1 MTLSRINVAI
11 IGGGPAGLSAA
22 IAASEEGSSVLL
34 VERETRLGGI
44 LKQCIHDGFGILRY
58 GESLTGPEYASRDIS
73 TLNQTNT
80 VVMLQ
85 TFVSKVERVGNA
97 FQLTLCNRHG
107 MVLVEA
113 DTVVLATG
121 CRERSARQVPIHG
134 MRPAGVLTAGSAQY
148 YVNILGQLPV
158 KNCLILGSE
167 DIGMIVARRLTLE
180 GAKVLGV
187 YEAQAAPGG
196 SLRNVTQCLNDYNI
210 PLHLSHTVTRTFGT
224 NRLRAVEV
232 CRVNKEMQ
240 PIRGSENI
248 VKCDGLILS
257 AGLIPE
263 NELAE
268 SLNVPLSE
276 TTHGPVCDQNNMTMV
291 DGVYSCGN
299 ALYVS
304 DLADHVSESGR
315 IAGQSAA
322 RYMGNKRSLI
332 DISVS
337 KDFLSIVPN
346 YIDFNLQRGE
356 TALFFRTSKVRENVT
371 VSVEVDNTEVFSEH
385 YISLRPPEM
394 ERISIDF
401 SPVLTSE
408 SRIRVKMEQRQMT
421 NDK

>member
-1 MTLSRINVAI
+1 VTLSRINVAI

-85 TFVSKVERVGNA
+85 TFVSKIERVGNA

-107 MVLVEA
+107 IVLVEA

-134 MRPAGVLTAGSAQY
+134 MRSAGVLTAGSAQY

-187 YEAQAAPGG
+187 YEAQPAPAG
-196 SLRNVTQCLNDYNI
+196 SLRNVTQCLNDYDI

-315 IAGQSAA
+315 IAGQSAS

-332 DISVS
+332 TISAS
-337 KDFLSIVPN
+337 KDFLSVVPN

-356 TALFFRTSKVRENVT
+356 TPLFFRASKIRKDVT
-371 VSVEVDNTEVFSEH
+371 VNVEVDSTEVFSQH
-385 YISLRPPEM
+385 YISLRPAEM

-401 SPVLTSE
+401 NPVLTSE
-408 SRIRVKMEQRQMT
+408 SKIRITMKGPALE
-421 NDK
+421 